1 MDQASEAVLMSW
13 SLRPAVVVPLLVVAA
28 VYLRGWTAQRRR
40 GSPQM
45 TVPRAAAFLA
55 GLGVV
60 FVALCSPLDA
70 LAQLL
75 LLVHMIQHLLLMF
88 LAPILLW
95 SGAPA
100 LPLLRGLPA
109 GFRKTCVVPLA
120 GAPPVR
126 WLVRELVR
134 PATAWLLFVVVTWLW
149 HVPALYDL
157 SLAQPTW
164 HDVEHAS
171 FFWTGMIFWWPV
183 MRPYPARFDQRSR
196 WIMLPYLFLA
206 GVQGTVLS
214 ALLTFSSRVI
224 YTHYLAVP
232 RVFGISALADQAIA
246 GALMWVPGSIAYLVP
261 LVAIGSQ
268 VLYGH
273 PERARPRQR
282 RRMPPAI
289 AMRSAPPQAARQPA
303 RRLDVLHAPVLG
315 RVLRWRHGRL
325 VFQVPLLL
333 LAGLVVADGLLGP
346 QVAPLNLAGV
356 LPWIHWRGLLV
367 VTLLLVGNMAC
378 GACPFDLGGNLA
390 RRWLPARWQWPSRL
404 RNKWIAVVLL
414 VVFFWAYERFALWGS
429 PWWTAWII
437 VAYFAGAVV
446 LDGLFRGAPFCK
458 YVCPI
463 GQFNFV
469 GSLLSPL
476 EVRVREADVCRRCET
491 DDCIRGNGDAPGCRL
506 YLFQPEKV
514 GNMDCTFCLD
524 CIHACPHDNVG
535 ILHSSWVDVPKA
547 TGLVGDR
554 LASGIGRFSGR
565 VDIAA
570 MVVVLA
576 FAAFVNAAGMVGPVV
591 DGETR
596 LAAALGM
603 SSVEP
608 IVTVGAVL
616 GLVVLPALAVWGAS
630 LATRWIGGLPEST
643 LAVATRASYA
653 LVPLAFGMWTAH
665 YLFHFVTGING
676 AWVPLARVARDVG
689 LMGGGVA
696 DAACMCGMDVAGWL
710 LRLELLLLDF
720 GLLASLY
727 YGYRTF
733 TPQPLTAGRRMLA
746 FAPWAALLVL
756 LFACGVWL
764 MFQPMQMR
772 GTMMMGGMG

>member
-1 MDQASEAVLMSW
+1 MDQASEAVLVSW
-13 SLRPAVVVPLLVVAA
+13 SLRPAVIVPLVVVGA
-28 VYLRGWTAQRRR
+28 VYLRGWFAQRRR

-70 LAQLL
+70 LAQFL

-95 SGAPA
+95 AGAPA

-109 GFRKTCVVPLA
+109 GFRKQCVAPLV
-120 GAPPVR
+120 GSPPLR
-126 WLVRELVR
+126 WLFGQLAR
-134 PATAWLLFVVVTWLW
+134 PVTGWLLFVIVTWLW

-157 SLAQPTW
+157 SLARPAW

-183 MRPYPARFDQRSR
+183 MRPYPARLDQRSW

-214 ALLTFSSRVI
+214 ALLTFSSRVL

-232 RVFGISALADQAIA
+232 RVFGISALTDQAIA

-261 LVAIGSQ
+261 LVAIGNQ

-273 PERARPRQR
+273 PQRAKPRPR
-282 RRMPPAI
+282 RRMSSGAVRRRTST
-289 AMRSAPPQAARQPA
+289 AA
-303 RRLDVLHAPVLG
+303 RRLDLLNVPVLG
-315 RVLRWRHGRL
+315 RLLRWRHGRL

-333 LAGLVVADGLLGP
+333 LAGLIIADGLFGP

-367 VTLLLVGNMAC
+367 VVLLLVGNVAC

-404 RNKWIAVVLL
+404 RNKWLAVGLL
-414 VVFFWAYERFALWGS
+414 VAFFWAYERFALWDS
-429 PWWTAWII
+429 PWWTAWIV
-437 VAYFAGAVV
+437 VAYFLGAFVI
-446 LDGLFRGAPFCK
+446 DGFFRGAPFCK

-463 GQFNFV
+463 GQFNFF

-491 DDCIRGNGDAPGCRL
+491 DDCIRGNDRAPGCRL

-514 GNMDCTFCLD
+514 GNMDCTLCLD

-535 ILHSSWVDVPKA
+535 ILHGSWADVPAA

-554 LASGIGRFSGR
+554 MCSGIGRFSTR
-565 VDIAA
+565 TDIAA

-576 FAAFVNAAGMVGPVV
+576 FAALVNAAGMVQPVV
-591 DGETR
+591 EGEAR
-596 LAAALGM
+596 LAAAWGLA
-603 SSVEP
+603 SVEP
-608 IVTVGAVL
+608 IVTAGAVL
-616 GLVVLPALAVWGAS
+616 GLVIVPAVTVWGAS
-630 LATRWIGGLPEST
+630 VLTRWIGGLRDGT
-643 LAVATRASYA
+643 LTVATRTSYA

-665 YLFHFVTGING
+665 YLFHFVTGVNG
-676 AWVPLARVARDVG
+676 AWPPLARVAHAVG
-689 LMGGGVA
+689 LVGGGSAGAV
-696 DAACMCGMDVAGWL
+696 CLCGEDVAGWL
-710 LRLELLLLDF
+710 LRGQLLLLDF

-733 TPQPLTAGRRMLA
+733 TPEPARAGRRMLA
-746 FAPWAALLVL
+746 FAPWACLLVL
-756 LFACGVWL
+756 LFAAGVWL
-764 MFQPMQMR
+764 VFQPMQMR
-772 GTMMMGGMG
+772 GTMMMGGMGS